1 MDQNKNNGIIAAVD
15 FRLQALARE
24 ADSQAPQHIPG
35 TTQLTIRID
44 NDLKA
49 ELDVVAT
56 FLSSTR
62 NALINEFLTIAVE
75 EARLRIGDNPYVSGM
90 TVNGKTIEQA
100 VVAAF
105 AGEGAK
111 TNDIIH
117 DVIIGKITPEQ
128 AAKAAQE

>member
-15 FRLQALARE
+15 FRLQALARQ

-49 ELDVVAT
+49 ELDVVAS

-75 EARLRIGDNPYVSGM
+75 EARLRIGDNPYLSLM
-90 TVNGKTIEQA
+90 TVNGKTIGEA
-100 VVAAF
+100 VAAAF
-105 AGEGAK
+105 AGEVD
-111 TNDIIH
+111 TSHDIIH

-128 AAKAAQE
+128 AMEAAQK